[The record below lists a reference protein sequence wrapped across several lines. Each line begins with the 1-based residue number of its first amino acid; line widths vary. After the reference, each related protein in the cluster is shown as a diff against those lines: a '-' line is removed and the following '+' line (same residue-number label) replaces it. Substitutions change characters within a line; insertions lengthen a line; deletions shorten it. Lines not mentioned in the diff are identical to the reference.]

1 MIDLSALNK
10 SIPGDIRHGHTSQSQ
25 TDSKTREVDNVI
37 GSIRRISPYP
47 HGRIS
52 DNISVLPDRK
62 QALYVSR
69 PAVRS
74 DVRPVGFYGSNK
86 TVETVD
92 STSTIRS
99 LPIPGRL
106 AKSAVVISHDRPDNC
121 SICAPD

>member
-25 TDSKTREVDNVI
+25 TDSKTREVGNVI
-37 GSIRRISPYP
+37 GSIRCMSPYP
-47 HGRIS
+47 YGRIN

-62 QALYVSR
+62 QMLYVSR
-69 PAVRS
+69 PVIRS
-74 DVRPVGFYGSNK
+74 DVRPVGFYGSNT

-99 LPIPGRL
+99 FPMSGRL
-106 AKSAVVISHDRPDNC
+106 AKIYSGHIA
-121 SICAPD
+121 